1 MEMEMKAAEGEEGSN
16 SRRGVSHT
24 AIVSINQICE
34 LDQGRRRRR
43 RRLTAAAAAKVEAEA
58 LPSLRLHC

>member
-24 AIVSINQICE
+24 AIVSINQICK
-34 LDQGRRRRR
+34 LDQGRRRR